1 MPEQRVSAKG
11 RRRANSPRLALAGSN
26 PGKGRESFVPALE
39 NKEETRKDTAREP
52 GVAFSMRRE
61 LVEGIWCWVLP

>member
-11 RRRANSPRLALAGSN
+11 RRRANSRILVLAGSN

-39 NKEETRKDTAREP
+39 NKEEMRKDTAREP
-52 GVAFSMRRE
+52 GTAFSTRRE
-61 LVEGIWCWVLP
+61 LAEGIWCWALP

>member
-1 MPEQRVSAKG
+1 MPKQRVSAKG

-39 NKEETRKDTAREP
+39 NKEETRKKTP
-52 GVAFSMRRE
+52 
-61 LVEGIWCWVLP
+61 LVSPAWLSPRGGSL